1 MREGSLKQVRSACLK
16 LLNTILKDYNDIWS
30 EKSDLFYLKIIY
42 ERIDRPFDCNR
53 ID

>member
-1 MREGSLKQVRSACLK
+1 MMIFG
-16 LLNTILKDYNDIWS
+16 S

-42 ERIDRPFDCNR
+42 ERIDRSFDGAG